1 MSSRAGFFG
10 IAQAHMRLV
19 TDRTR
24 RTCEQNLNWSYQA
37 TERMAK
43 QVQWNCILG
52 KLEAVGDEIS
62 KALGLSTIIEVSSG
76 QRELEPLVPSR
87 KSG

>member
-1 MSSRAGFFG
+1 
-10 IAQAHMRLV
+10 
-19 TDRTR
+19 
-24 RTCEQNLNWSYQA
+24 
-37 TERMAK
+37 MAK